1 MRWRRAGRRADP
13 EGGQTFLTPTG
24 WYRLGRCP
32 IDRPIH
38 LPTRGQTTGTQAA
51 ALVAAAQAGSIRAT
65 ARLLTAIEAGGARAA
80 AVAATLAGL
89 PRRATIVGLTGPP
102 GVGKSTLG
110 TALISR
116 YRKQGLRVA
125 VLAVDPSSPFSGGAL
140 LGDRVRMAEHSTDP
154 GVFIRSMST
163 RGHLGGLS
171 AAAPGAAD
179 LFSAIGFDVL
189 LVETVGVGQN
199 EVAVMRL
206 ADTVVLVLAPGMG
219 DGIQA
224 AKAGVLEI
232 ADVLVVNKSDREGAS
247 STVRDLKGMVA
258 LGRSGTAGPERW
270 RVPVLST
277 IAADNARGSAGP
289 AGIDE
294 LLAAVSDHDQFLVT
308 HGGAALRRQRRAE
321 VAVEAVVL
329 ERIHGVLESAAG
341 RAHLAAAAHV
351 VAGGETD
358 HHQGAVDLL
367 SWLAAEVST
376 VVAREVASEL
386 AADSQAPLG

>member
-1 MRWRRAGRRADP
+1 MPPALV
-13 EGGQTFLTPTG
+13 QTGPVSDSPSDSLTGPVAT
-24 WYRLGRCP
+24 
-32 IDRPIH
+32 
-38 LPTRGQTTGTQAA
+38 
-51 ALVAAAQAGSIRAT
+51 LVAAARAGSVRAT
-65 ARLLTAIEAGGARAA
+65 ARLLTSIEAGGARAA

-89 PRRATIVGLTGPP
+89 PREASIVGLTGPP

-110 TALISR
+110 TALIAR
-116 YRKQGLRVA
+116 YRKQGMRVA

-154 GVFIRSMST
+154 GVFIRSMSS

-179 LFSAIGFDVL
+179 LLSAIGFDVL

-232 ADVLVVNKSDREGAS
+232 ADVLVVNKSDREGAAN
-247 STVRDLKGMVA
+247 TVRDLKGMVA
-258 LGRSGTAGPERW
+258 LGRSGSAGPERW

-277 IAADNARGSAGP
+277 IAAENAPEAAGP

-294 LLAAVSDHDQFLVT
+294 LLAAVTSHEQFLTT
-308 HGGAALRRQRRAE
+308 HGGAALRRQQRAE

-329 ERIHGVLESAAG
+329 ERIHGALESAAG
-341 RAHLAAAAHV
+341 RAQLAAAAHV
-351 VAGGETD
+351 VAGGRTD
-358 HHQGAVDLL
+358 HHQGAVELL
-367 SWLAAEVST
+367 TWLAG
-376 VVAREVASEL
+376 EVA
-386 AADSQAPLG
+386 ADG

>member
-1 MRWRRAGRRADP
+1 MPPALVQTGPVSDSPSVSPSVSPP
-13 EGGQTFLTPTG
+13 ESLSVSPPDSPSDSLTGPVAT
-24 WYRLGRCP
+24 
-32 IDRPIH
+32 
-38 LPTRGQTTGTQAA
+38 
-51 ALVAAAQAGSIRAT
+51 LVAAARAGSVRAT
-65 ARLLTAIEAGGARAA
+65 ARLLTSIEAGGARAA

-89 PRRATIVGLTGPP
+89 PREASIVGLTGPP

-110 TALISR
+110 TALIAR
-116 YRKQGLRVA
+116 YRKQGMRVA

-154 GVFIRSMST
+154 GVFIRSMSS

-179 LFSAIGFDVL
+179 LLSAIGFDVL

-232 ADVLVVNKSDREGAS
+232 ADVLVVNKSDREGAAN
-247 STVRDLKGMVA
+247 TVRDLKGMVA

-277 IAADNARGSAGP
+277 IAAENAPGAAGP
-289 AGIDE
+289 AGIGE
-294 LLAAVSDHDQFLVT
+294 LLAAVTSHEQFLTT
-308 HGGAALRRQRRAE
+308 HGGAALRRQQRAE

-329 ERIHGVLESAAG
+329 ERIHGALESAAG
-341 RAHLAAAAHV
+341 RAQLAAAAHV
-351 VAGGETD
+351 VAGGRTD
-358 HHQGAVDLL
+358 HHQGAVELL
-367 SWLAAEVST
+367 TWLAG
-376 VVAREVASEL
+376 EVA
-386 AADSQAPLG
+386 ADG

>member
-1 MRWRRAGRRADP
+1 
-13 EGGQTFLTPTG
+13 
-24 WYRLGRCP
+24 
-32 IDRPIH
+32 
-38 LPTRGQTTGTQAA
+38 
-51 ALVAAAQAGSIRAT
+51 LVSAAQGGSVRAT
-65 ARLLTAIEAGGARAA
+65 ARLLTAIEAGGVRAA

-89 PRRATIVGLTGPP
+89 PRRAAIIGLTGPP

-116 YRKQGLRVA
+116 YRYQGLRVA

-140 LGDRVRMAEHSTDP
+140 LGDRVRMAQHSTDP
-154 GVFIRSMST
+154 GVFIRSMSS

-179 LFSAIGFDVL
+179 LLSAIGFDVL

-277 IAADNARGSAGP
+277 IAAEIAPGP

-294 LLAAVSDHDQFLVT
+294 LLAAVASHQDFLAT

-329 ERIHGVLESAAG
+329 ERIHGVLESPAG
-341 RAHLAAAAHV
+341 RAQLAAAAQV
-351 VAGGETD
+351 VAGGGTD
-358 HHQGAVDLL
+358 HHQGAGDLL
-367 SWLAAEVST
+367 AWLTTAVRAE
-376 VVAREVASEL
+376 A
-386 AADSQAPLG
+386 AADG

>member
-1 MRWRRAGRRADP
+1 MSDP
-13 EGGQTFLTPTG
+13 PTSSPAQSPTESSAAPTRTPTSTVAA
-24 WYRLGRCP
+24 LL
-32 IDRPIH
+32 D
-38 LPTRGQTTGTQAA
+38 A
-51 ALVAAAQAGSIRAT
+51 ALVDSAQPGSIRAT

-80 AVAATLAGL
+80 AVASTLAGL
-89 PRRATIVGLTGPP
+89 PRKATIVGLTGPP

-154 GVFIRSMST
+154 GVYIRSMSS

-179 LFSAIGFDVL
+179 LLSAIGFDVL

-232 ADVLVVNKSDREGAS
+232 ADVLVVNKADREGAS
-247 STVRDLKGMVA
+247 STMRDLKGMVA

-277 IAADNARGSAGP
+277 IAAENAWGSAGP

-294 LLAAVSDHDQFLVT
+294 LLAAVTAHEQFLTT

-329 ERIHGVLESAAG
+329 ERIHGALESAAG
-341 RAHLAAAAHV
+341 RAQLAAAAHV

-358 HHQGAVDLL
+358 HHRGAVELL
-367 SWLAAEVST
+367 AWLAAEV
-376 VVAREVASEL
+376 
-386 AADSQAPLG
+386 AADG

>member
-1 MRWRRAGRRADP
+1 MPAAPTTSPAGRVAD
-13 EGGQTFLTPTG
+13 
-24 WYRLGRCP
+24 
-32 IDRPIH
+32 
-38 LPTRGQTTGTQAA
+38 
-51 ALVAAAQAGSIRAT
+51 LVAAAQGGSVRAT

-89 PRRATIVGLTGPP
+89 PRRARIVGLTGPP

-116 YRKQGLRVA
+116 YREQGLRVA

-154 GVFIRSMST
+154 GVFIRSMSS

-179 LFSAIGFDVL
+179 LLSAIGFDVL

-199 EVAVMRL
+199 EVSVMRL

-277 IAADNARGSAGP
+277 VAAANAAAGP

-294 LLAAVSDHDQFLVT
+294 LLAAVASHQDFLTT
-308 HGGAALRRQRRAE
+308 HGGAALRRQQRAE

-329 ERIHGVLESAAG
+329 ERIHGVLESPVG
-341 RAHLAAAAHV
+341 RAQLAAAAQV
-351 VAGGETD
+351 VAGGDTD

-367 SWLAAEVST
+367 AWLAREIRT
-376 VVAREVASEL
+376 VVGTVAATEGP
-386 AADSQAPLG
+386 AEA

>member
-1 MRWRRAGRRADP
+1 M
-13 EGGQTFLTPTG
+13 
-24 WYRLGRCP
+24 
-32 IDRPIH
+32 
-38 LPTRGQTTGTQAA
+38 
-51 ALVAAAQAGSIRAT
+51 GSIRAT

-89 PRRATIVGLTGPP
+89 PRKATIVGLTGPP

-110 TALISR
+110 TALIAR

-140 LGDRVRMAEHSTDP
+140 LGDRVRMAEHTTDP
-154 GVFIRSMST
+154 GVFIRSMSS

-179 LFSAIGFDVL
+179 LFSTIGFDVL

-206 ADTVVLVLAPGMG
+206 ADTVVLVLSPGMG

-258 LGRSGTAGPERW
+258 LGRSGTAGPEHW

-277 IAADNARGSAGP
+277 VAAANTPGSAGP

-294 LLAAVSDHDQFLVT
+294 LLAAVTSHDQFLTT
-308 HGGAALRRQRRAE
+308 HGGAARRRQQRAE

-341 RAHLAAAAHV
+341 RVHLATAAHV
-351 VAGGETD
+351 VAGGHID
-358 HHQGAVDLL
+358 HHRGAVELL
-367 SWLAAEVST
+367 SWLAT
-376 VVAREVASEL
+376 QVATEVATDVATQV
-386 AADSQAPLG
+386 AAVVPADR

>member
-1 MRWRRAGRRADP
+1 MPPALV
-13 EGGQTFLTPTG
+13 QTGPVSDSPSDSPTG
-24 WYRLGRCP
+24 P
-32 IDRPIH
+32 VVTPVA
-38 LPTRGQTTGTQAA
+38 T
-51 ALVAAAQAGSIRAT
+51 LVAAARAGSVRAT
-65 ARLLTAIEAGGARAA
+65 ARLLTSIEAGGARAA

-89 PRRATIVGLTGPP
+89 PREASIVGLTGPP

-110 TALISR
+110 TALIAR
-116 YRKQGLRVA
+116 YRKQGMRVA

-140 LGDRVRMAEHSTDP
+140 LGDRVRMAEHSTAP
-154 GVFIRSMST
+154 GVFIRSMSS

-179 LFSAIGFDVL
+179 LLSAIGFDVL

-232 ADVLVVNKSDREGAS
+232 ADVLVVNKSDREGAGN
-247 STVRDLKGMVA
+247 TVRDLKGMVA

-277 IAADNARGSAGP
+277 IAAENAPGAAGP
-289 AGIDE
+289 AGIGE
-294 LLAAVSDHDQFLVT
+294 LLAAVTSHEQFLTT
-308 HGGAALRRQRRAE
+308 HGGAALRRQQRAE

-329 ERIHGVLESAAG
+329 ERIHGALESAAG
-341 RAHLAAAAHV
+341 RAQLAAAAHV
-351 VAGGETD
+351 VAGGRTD
-358 HHQGAVDLL
+358 HHQGAVELL
-367 SWLAAEVST
+367 TWLAG
-376 VVAREVASEL
+376 EVA
-386 AADSQAPLG
+386 ADG

>member
-1 MRWRRAGRRADP
+1 MPPALV
-13 EGGQTFLTPTG
+13 QTGPVSDSPSDSPTG
-24 WYRLGRCP
+24 P
-32 IDRPIH
+32 VVTPVA
-38 LPTRGQTTGTQAA
+38 T
-51 ALVAAAQAGSIRAT
+51 LVAAARAGSVRAT
-65 ARLLTAIEAGGARAA
+65 ARLLTSIEAGGARAA

-89 PRRATIVGLTGPP
+89 PREASIVGLTGPP

-110 TALISR
+110 TALIAR
-116 YRKQGLRVA
+116 YRKQGMRVA

-154 GVFIRSMST
+154 GVFIRSMSS

-179 LFSAIGFDVL
+179 LLSAIGFDVL

-232 ADVLVVNKSDREGAS
+232 ADVLVVNKSDREGAAN
-247 STVRDLKGMVA
+247 TVRDLKGMVA

-277 IAADNARGSAGP
+277 IAAENAPGAAGP
-289 AGIDE
+289 AGIGE
-294 LLAAVSDHDQFLVT
+294 LLAAVTSHEQFLTT
-308 HGGAALRRQRRAE
+308 HGGAALRRQQRAE

-329 ERIHGVLESAAG
+329 ERIHGALESAAG
-341 RAHLAAAAHV
+341 RAQLAAAAHV
-351 VAGGETD
+351 VAGGRTD
-358 HHQGAVDLL
+358 HHQGAVELL
-367 SWLAAEVST
+367 TWLAG
-376 VVAREVASEL
+376 EVA
-386 AADSQAPLG
+386 ADG

>member
-1 MRWRRAGRRADP
+1 MSGPPSRSPAGS
-13 EGGQTFLTPTG
+13 
-24 WYRLGRCP
+24 
-32 IDRPIH
+32 
-38 LPTRGQTTGTQAA
+38 AA
-51 ALVAAAQAGSIRAT
+51 ALIDAAQTGSIRAT

-80 AVAATLAGL
+80 AVAATLAGR
-89 PRRATIVGLTGPP
+89 PRKATIVGLTGPP

-116 YRKQGLRVA
+116 YRQQGLRVA

-154 GVFIRSMST
+154 GVFIRSMSS

-179 LFSAIGFDVL
+179 LLSAIGFDVL

-206 ADTVVLVLAPGMG
+206 ADTVVLVLSPGMG

-232 ADVLVVNKSDREGAS
+232 ADVLVVNKSDREGAAN
-247 STVRDLKGMVA
+247 TVRDLKGMVA
-258 LGRSGTAGPERW
+258 LGRSGSAGPERW

-277 IAADNARGSAGP
+277 IAAENAPEAAGP

-294 LLAAVSDHDQFLVT
+294 LLAAVTSHEQFLTT
-308 HGGAALRRQRRAE
+308 HGGAALRRQQRAE

-329 ERIHGVLESAAG
+329 ERIHGALESAAG
-341 RAHLAAAAHV
+341 RAQLAAAAHV
-351 VAGGETD
+351 VAGGRTD
-358 HHQGAVDLL
+358 HHQGAVELL
-367 SWLAAEVST
+367 TWLAG
-376 VVAREVASEL
+376 EVA
-386 AADSQAPLG
+386 ADG

>member
-1 MRWRRAGRRADP
+1 MSDP
-13 EGGQTFLTPTG
+13 PTESPTG
-24 WYRLGRCP
+24 SV
-32 IDRPIH
+32 I
-38 LPTRGQTTGTQAA
+38 T
-51 ALVAAAQAGSIRAT
+51 LVAAAREGSIRAT

-89 PRRATIVGLTGPP
+89 PRKATIVGLTGPP

-110 TALISR
+110 TALIAR

-140 LGDRVRMAEHSTDP
+140 LGDRVRMAEHTTDP
-154 GVFIRSMST
+154 GVFIRSMSS

-179 LFSAIGFDVL
+179 LFSTIGFDVL

-206 ADTVVLVLAPGMG
+206 ADTVVLVLSPGMG

-258 LGRSGTAGPERW
+258 LGRSGTAGPEHW

-277 IAADNARGSAGP
+277 VAAANTPGSAGP

-294 LLAAVSDHDQFLVT
+294 LLAAVTSHDQFLAT
-308 HGGAALRRQRRAE
+308 HGGAALRRQQRAE

-341 RAHLAAAAHV
+341 RVHLATAAHV
-351 VAGGETD
+351 VAGGHID
-358 HHQGAVDLL
+358 HHRGAVELL
-367 SWLAAEVST
+367 SWLATQVATEVATDVATQVAAEVAT
-376 VVAREVASEL
+376 VVP
-386 AADSQAPLG
+386 ADR

>member
-1 MRWRRAGRRADP
+1 RVVQTGPVSDP
-13 EGGQTFLTPTG
+13 PSVPPSGPA
-24 WYRLGRCP
+24 
-32 IDRPIH
+32 
-38 LPTRGQTTGTQAA
+38 GTQAA
-51 ALVAAAQAGSIRAT
+51 TLVAAAQAGSIRAT

-189 LVETVGVGQN
+189 VVETVGVGQN

-258 LGRSGTAGPERW
+258 LGRSGTAGPEHW

-277 IAADNARGSAGP
+277 IAAENAPGSAGP

-294 LLAAVSDHDQFLVT
+294 LLAAVTSHDQFLTT
-308 HGGAALRRQRRAE
+308 HGGAALRRQQRAE

-351 VAGGETD
+351 VAGGATD
-358 HHQGAVDLL
+358 HHQGAVELL
-367 SWLAAEVST
+367 AWLAG
-376 VVAREVASEL
+376 EVA
-386 AADSQAPLG
+386 ADG

>member
-1 MRWRRAGRRADP
+1 MSDSPSVSLSDSLSGP
-13 EGGQTFLTPTG
+13 
-24 WYRLGRCP
+24 
-32 IDRPIH
+32 
-38 LPTRGQTTGTQAA
+38 AA
-51 ALVAAAQAGSIRAT
+51 TLVAAAQAGSVRAT
-65 ARLLTAIEAGGARAA
+65 ARLLTSIEAGGSRAA

-89 PRRATIVGLTGPP
+89 PREASIVGLTGPP

-110 TALISR
+110 TALIAR
-116 YRKQGLRVA
+116 YRKQGMRVA

-154 GVFIRSMST
+154 GVFIRSMSS

-179 LFSAIGFDVL
+179 LLSAIGFDVL

-232 ADVLVVNKSDREGAS
+232 ADVLVVNKSDREGAAN
-247 STVRDLKGMVA
+247 TVRDLKGMVA
-258 LGRSGTAGPERW
+258 LGRSGSAGPERW

-277 IAADNARGSAGP
+277 IAAENAPGAAGP
-289 AGIDE
+289 AGIGE
-294 LLAAVSDHDQFLVT
+294 LLAAVTSHEQFLT
-308 HGGAALRRQRRAE
+308 AHGGAALRRQQRAE

-329 ERIHGVLESAAG
+329 ERIHGALESAAG
-341 RAHLAAAAHV
+341 RAQLAAAAHV
-351 VAGGETD
+351 VAGGRTD
-358 HHQGAVDLL
+358 HHQGAVELL
-367 SWLAAEVST
+367 TWLAG
-376 VVAREVASEL
+376 EVA
-386 AADSQAPLG
+386 ADG

>member
-1 MRWRRAGRRADP
+1 M
-13 EGGQTFLTPTG
+13 
-24 WYRLGRCP
+24 
-32 IDRPIH
+32 
-38 LPTRGQTTGTQAA
+38 
-51 ALVAAAQAGSIRAT
+51 VAAATAGSIRAT
-65 ARLLTAIEAGGARAA
+65 ARLLTAIETGGARAA

-89 PRRATIVGLTGPP
+89 PREASIVGLTGPP

-110 TALISR
+110 TALIAR
-116 YRKQGLRVA
+116 YRKQGMRVA

-154 GVFIRSMST
+154 GVFIRSMSS

-179 LFSAIGFDVL
+179 LLSAIGFDVL

-232 ADVLVVNKSDREGAS
+232 ADVLVVNKSDREGAAN
-247 STVRDLKGMVA
+247 TVRDLKGMVA

-277 IAADNARGSAGP
+277 IAAENAPGAAGP
-289 AGIDE
+289 AGIGE
-294 LLAAVSDHDQFLVT
+294 LLAAVTSHEQFLTT
-308 HGGAALRRQRRAE
+308 HGGAALRRQQRAE

-329 ERIHGVLESAAG
+329 ERIHGALESAAG
-341 RAHLAAAAHV
+341 RAQLAAAAHV
-351 VAGGETD
+351 VAGGRTD
-358 HHQGAVDLL
+358 HHQGAVELL
-367 SWLAAEVST
+367 TWLAG
-376 VVAREVASEL
+376 EVA
-386 AADSQAPLG
+386 ADG

>member
-1 MRWRRAGRRADP
+1 VVQTWPVSGPPSRSPAGS
-13 EGGQTFLTPTG
+13 
-24 WYRLGRCP
+24 
-32 IDRPIH
+32 
-38 LPTRGQTTGTQAA
+38 AA
-51 ALVAAAQAGSIRAT
+51 ALIEAAQTGSIRAT

-80 AVAATLAGL
+80 AVAATLAGR
-89 PRRATIVGLTGPP
+89 PRKATIVGLTGPP

-116 YRKQGLRVA
+116 YRQQGIRVA

-154 GVFIRSMST
+154 GVFIRSMSS

-179 LFSAIGFDVL
+179 LLSAIGFDVL

-206 ADTVVLVLAPGMG
+206 ADTVVLVLSPGMG

-232 ADVLVVNKSDREGAS
+232 ADVLVVNMSDREGAS
-247 STVRDLKGMVA
+247 TTVRDLKGMVA

-277 IAADNARGSAGP
+277 IAAENARGSAGP

-294 LLAAVSDHDQFLVT
+294 LLAAVTAHEQFLTT
-308 HGGAALRRQRRAE
+308 HGGAALRRQQRAE

-329 ERIHGVLESAAG
+329 ERIHGALESAAG
-341 RAHLAAAAHV
+341 RAQLAAAAHV

-358 HHQGAVDLL
+358 HHQGAVELL
-367 SWLAAEVST
+367 AWLATQVAAEVGT
-376 VVAREVASEL
+376 EAAS
-386 AADSQAPLG
+386 DG